1 MFDKIFEK
9 LGESFNKERKLLKE
23 AKIYDAYVLLKK
35 REEAEAALLSG
46 LLLII
51 MKKRKQGVELVNSNI
66 EIGKELL
73 GEDLLYEIIGT
84 VYFNEENYLEASRY
98 FLKSIECNPG
108 NFISRYNLAN
118 IYILRKDYKNSYE
131 ILKQLYLEE
140 PENKAVKHNLE
151 LLKSKLSK

>member
-1 MFDKIFEK
+1 MFEKIFEK
-9 LGESFNKERKLLKE
+9 LGESYNKERKLLKE
-23 AKIYDAYVLLKK
+23 KNIYDAYVMLKK
-35 REEAEAALLSG
+35 REEAAAAFLSG

-51 MKKRKQGVELVNSNI
+51 MKKRKQGVEIINSNL

-84 VYFNEENYLEASRY
+84 VYFDEENYLEASRY
-98 FLKSIECNPG
+98 FLKSIECNPS

-118 IYILRKDYKNSYE
+118 IYILRKDYKKSYE
-131 ILKQLYLEE
+131 ILKQLHLEE

-151 LLKSKLSK
+151 LLKSKL